1 MGHPQKCEVH
11 LKSNPVKFLF
21 VPVFVG
27 VLAGCAV
34 APISSES
41 PLSPVAQPSL
51 RSDGTVMTQQVNMEQ
66 FSQMSLYQRPPNRLF
81 GIMQEQGSLD
91 AVPDVAAMVDYQQQR
106 KEQRAALAGALKAA
120 PQWQDLGPDNNLGR
134 VIDIAFHPQ
143 NGNIIYVASPGG
155 GVYKTTDG
163 GGAWTKLGGLPYQ
176 AINSIAIDPLNP
188 NVVYFGTGH
197 FNSSGSDLLSMGV
210 YKTADDGA
218 TFSLLT
224 ATVPTTSN
232 TDWLR
237 VTRVMTHPTIANLLF
252 AATTSGFFRST
263 DGGAAWSK
271 VSGVATYDIAID
283 PNDPAKMLRGRYDG
297 FASISI
303 NAGASWADTPIL
315 PTQTANIRTRI
326 KYAKSEPGVVYAAVD
341 QNGGELHKSLDGGLN
356 WVQVSTPAH
365 NGTQGFHTNQLW
377 VSPVDATHI
386 IVGGVDLYKSLDGG
400 QFFTKISNWQSNSQQ
415 ADAGLTPD
423 TPHADH
429 NAVAS
434 PPDYSAANP
443 LFFVG
448 SDGGLFSTANA
459 RTVAEHTGW
468 TKSGGSLSITQFVGA
483 AGRRLNGIDTLAG
496 GTQDNGTLLNV
507 GYQGWTRIADGDG
520 GFAAIDPVAD
530 VAYGQFPNGEVFR
543 YGLALGLRDICAGI
557 TEADP
562 ASCGAT
568 NTLKVNFYAPLELDP
583 NNSSRLYFGANSLW
597 LSANP
602 QATVPT
608 WSVVKP
614 PVAGT
619 TAGTAASNYINA
631 ISIHQADSNVVLVGH
646 NDGQMFRTKNMLAG
660 TPTWTALVNPVLPTG
675 RMVGALLVDPADA
688 DRLYVGF
695 SGYFKDNLW
704 RSDNGGTTWQNI
716 STGLPPGSIY
726 TITRHPLAKEQ
737 LHVGT
742 IWGSYGSDNGGNTW
756 PVANDGPYGTQIRRL
771 FWLGNDTLVAATFGS
786 GLGKATVAVSTP
798 NTVVEY
804 YHNVLDNYFIT
815 ADPNEQAA
823 VDSGAAGAFHRT
835 GNTFKVGGPTQVCR
849 FYGSQ
854 SPGPNSHFYTADAAE
869 CASLK
874 SQQFSAD
881 DPRRLTE
888 KSWNFESNDFSTTS
902 AVNQTCAAGLV
913 PVYRAYNNG
922 FARGVDSNHRI
933 TTSQA
938 AIAEVVSRGWV
949 SEGVVM
955 CAPA

>member
-1 MGHPQKCEVH
+1 MKCNR
-11 LKSNPVKFLF
+11 LKFLF
-21 VPVFVG
+21 VPVVAG

-41 PLSPVAQPSL
+41 PLSPVSQRSPSN
-51 RSDGTVMTQQVNMEQ
+51 VNAPTIQHASMEQ

-91 AVPDVAAMVDYQQQR
+91 AVPDVAAMVDYQQLR
-106 KEQRAALAGALKAA
+106 KGQRAALASTLKAA
-120 PQWQDLGPDNNLGR
+120 PQWIGLGPDNNLGR

-143 NGNIIYVASPGG
+143 NGNIIYIASPGG
-155 GVYKTTDG
+155 GAYKTTNG
-163 GGAWTKLGGLPYQ
+163 GDSWIWLGGLPYQ
-176 AINSIAIDPLNP
+176 AISSIAIDPLNP
-188 NVVYFGTGH
+188 DVVYFGTGH
-197 FNSSGSDLLSMGV
+197 FNGSGSDLLSMGV
-210 YKTADDGA
+210 YKTADGGA
-218 TFSLLT
+218 TFSLL
-224 ATVPTTSN
+224 APTVPTMSN

-237 VTRVMTHPTIANLLF
+237 VTRVLTHPTTANLLF
-252 AATTSGFFRST
+252 AGTTSGFFRSS
-263 DGGAAWSK
+263 DGGATWSK
-271 VSGVATYDIAID
+271 VSGASTYDIAID
-283 PNDPAKMLRGRYDG
+283 PNNPLKMLRGKYDG
-297 FASISI
+297 SVSIST
-303 NAGASWADTPIL
+303 NAGANWSQ
-315 PTQTANIRTRI
+315 TQIVPFDSATAEASIRTRV
-326 KYAKSEPGVVYAAVD
+326 KYAKSAPGVVYAAVD
-341 QNGGELHKSLDGGLN
+341 QNEGELHKSVDGGLT
-356 WVQVSTPAH
+356 WSRISTPAH

-377 VSPVDATHI
+377 VSPIDANHL

-400 QFFTKISNWQSNSQQ
+400 KTFTKISDWASNSQQ
-415 ADAGLTPD
+415 TGAGLTPD

-434 PPDYSAANP
+434 PPDYSAANAV
-443 LFFVG
+443 FYVG
-448 SDGGLFSTANA
+448 SDGGLFTTTNA
-459 RTVAEHTGW
+459 RTVGIHTGW
-468 TKSGGSLSITQFVGA
+468 SKSSGSLNISQYVGA
-483 AGRRLNGIDTLAG
+483 AGRRRNDIDTLVG
-496 GTQDNGTLLNV
+496 GLQDNGTLLNI
-507 GYQGWTRIADGDG
+507 GYQGWTRIASGDG
-520 GFAAIDPVAD
+520 GFAAIDPIED
-530 VAYGQFPNGEVFR
+530 VTYGQIQNGEVFR
-543 YGLALGLRDICAGI
+543 YGLALGLRTICAGI

-562 ASCGAT
+562 ASCGST
-568 NTLKVNFYAPLELDP
+568 NTQKVNFYAPLELDP

-597 LSANP
+597 ESANP
-602 QATVPT
+602 KAAVPT
-608 WSVVKP
+608 WFKVKV

-619 TAGTAASNYINA
+619 TTGTASSNYINA

-646 NDGQMFRTKNMLAG
+646 NDGQIFRTKNMLAA
-660 TPTWTALVNPVLPTG
+660 TPTWTALVDPVLPTG
-675 RMVGALLVDPADA
+675 RMVGALLVDPVDA

-695 SGYFKDNLW
+695 AGYFADNLW

-726 TITRHPLAKEQ
+726 AITRHPLAKEK

-742 IWGSYGSDNGGNTW
+742 IWGSYGSDDGGNTW

-804 YHNVLDNYFIT
+804 YHSVLDNYFIT
-815 ADPNEQAA
+815 ADPAEQAA

-835 GNTFKVGGPTQVCR
+835 GNTFKVGGATQVCR

-854 SPGPNSHFYTADAAE
+854 SPGPNSHFYTADAVE

-874 SQQFSAD
+874 SQQFSAN
-881 DPRRLTE
+881 DPRRLTV

-902 AVNQTCAAGLV
+902 AVNQACAAGLV
-913 PVYRAYNNG
+913 PVLRAYNNG
-922 FARGVDSNHRI
+922 FARGIDSNHRI